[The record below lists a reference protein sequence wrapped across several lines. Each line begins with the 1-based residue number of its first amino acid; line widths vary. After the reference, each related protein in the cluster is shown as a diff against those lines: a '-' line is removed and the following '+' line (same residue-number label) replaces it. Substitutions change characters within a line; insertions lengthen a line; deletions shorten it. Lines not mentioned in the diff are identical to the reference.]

1 MTPQII
7 AHRGA
12 SYLAPENTLTAFKKA
27 MEIGADG
34 VEMDVQQTIDAG
46 LVIHHDYMIDL
57 HTDISGKI
65 YDMTM
70 GDLKELDFGSWKG
83 AIFQDEKIA
92 TLQEA
97 MELCRQMPGCT
108 VHLELKSTMDNDPDF
123 VPRVLEVL
131 QQTEMVEQVILV
143 SFNHALLRQA
153 KQLLP
158 ELRVGALVYG
168 ELESMLLPPPIIWK
182 DLGLTNGIDDM
193 EAMDA
198 ALPESAADEE
208 NCSWMTRWMS
218 DKVSMLRANFPGESL
233 NEIYKNLL
241 SQRDLPGYIRSLDFV
256 PEWVSCEYHTAYKN
270 AGFIDKL
277 HEMGIKVSLWTV
289 DTEDSVRSLLRT
301 SADAYITNRPD
312 RVREWMEKEQ
322 AATAP
327 TETATAEPAPA
338 AAADAR
344 DSCRRVNRPEQTQ
357 KRDRL
362 SRKGIAYLFLHSFY
376 SAASVSTKVS
386 SAVTAHLPSTHAEAL
401 PTPTAPCCCT
411 SSQWRVSTSP
421 GVTCLR
427 KRALLMPPNSAS
439 LPLFSGRL
447 SAATAPVCASASSS
461 STPGMTGCAG
471 KWPLK
476 NSSLRV
482 THLRP
487 MAHCPG
493 S

>member
-65 YDMTM
+65 YDMTE
-70 GDLKELDFGSWKG
+70 GELKALDFGSWKDVNYK
-83 AIFQDEKIA
+83 DERIA

-97 MELCRQMPGCT
+97 VALCREMEGT
-108 VHLELKSTMDNDPDF
+108 VVQLELKATIDNDPDF

-153 KQLLP
+153 KQLMP

-233 NEIYKNLL
+233 NEIYKNLMA
-241 SQRDLPGYIRSLDFV
+241 QRDLPAYISSLDFV

-312 RVREWMEKEQ
+312 RVREWMEKEL
-322 AATAP
+322 ASTAP
-327 TETATAEPAPA
+327 AETTTEETAPAEPAPA
-338 AAADAR
+338 AEADAG
-344 DSCRRVNRPEQTQ
+344 T
-357 KRDRL
+357 
-362 SRKGIAYLFLHSFY
+362 
-376 SAASVSTKVS
+376 AA
-386 SAVTAHLPSTHAEAL
+386 AE
-401 PTPTAPCCCT
+401 
-411 SSQWRVSTSP
+411 
-421 GVTCLR
+421 
-427 KRALLMPPNSAS
+427 
-439 LPLFSGRL
+439 
-447 SAATAPVCASASSS
+447 
-461 STPGMTGCAG
+461 
-471 KWPLK
+471 
-476 NSSLRV
+476 
-482 THLRP
+482 
-487 MAHCPG
+487 
-493 S
+493 

>member
-70 GDLKELDFGSWKG
+70 GDLKELDFGSWKD

-97 MELCRQMPGCT
+97 MELCKQMPGCT
-108 VHLELKSTMDNDPDF
+108 VHLELKATMDNDPDF

-143 SFNHALLRQA
+143 SFNHTLLRQA

-182 DLGLTNGIDDM
+182 DLGLTNGMDDM

-208 NCSWMTRWMS
+208 NCSWMT
-218 DKVSMLRANFPGESL
+218 DKVSMLRASFPGESL
-233 NEIYKNLL
+233 NEIYKNLMA
-241 SQRDLPGYIRSLDFV
+241 QRDLPAYIRSLDFV

-322 AATAP
+322 AA
-327 TETATAEPAPA
+327 APA
-338 AAADAR
+338 AEADA
-344 DSCRRVNRPEQTQ
+344 
-357 KRDRL
+357 
-362 SRKGIAYLFLHSFY
+362 G
-376 SAASVSTKVS
+376 AA
-386 SAVTAHLPSTHAEAL
+386 AAE
-401 PTPTAPCCCT
+401 
-411 SSQWRVSTSP
+411 
-421 GVTCLR
+421 
-427 KRALLMPPNSAS
+427 
-439 LPLFSGRL
+439 
-447 SAATAPVCASASSS
+447 
-461 STPGMTGCAG
+461 
-471 KWPLK
+471 
-476 NSSLRV
+476 
-482 THLRP
+482 
-487 MAHCPG
+487 
-493 S
+493 

>member
-70 GDLKELDFGSWKG
+70 GDLKELDFGSWKD
-83 AIFQDEKIA
+83 AIYQDEKIA

-97 MELCRQMPGCT
+97 MELCKQMPGCT

-182 DLGLTNGIDDM
+182 DLGLTNGMDDM

-233 NEIYKNLL
+233 QAVAKHLADQHNPVAYVK
-241 SQRDLPGYIRSLDFV
+241 SLDFA
-256 PEWVSCEYHTAYKN
+256 PEYVSCEYHTAYSN
-270 AGFIDKL
+270 PDFIPKL
-277 HEMGIKVSLWTV
+277 QAMGIKVALWTV
-289 DTEDSVRSLLRT
+289 DTEKAVRSLLPLGP
-301 SADAYITNRPD
+301 DCIVTNRPD
-312 RVREWMEKEQ
+312 RVREWVEENQ
-322 AATAP
+322 
-327 TETATAEPAPA
+327 
-338 AAADAR
+338 
-344 DSCRRVNRPEQTQ
+344 
-357 KRDRL
+357 
-362 SRKGIAYLFLHSFY
+362 
-376 SAASVSTKVS
+376 
-386 SAVTAHLPSTHAEAL
+386 
-401 PTPTAPCCCT
+401 
-411 SSQWRVSTSP
+411 
-421 GVTCLR
+421 
-427 KRALLMPPNSAS
+427 
-439 LPLFSGRL
+439 
-447 SAATAPVCASASSS
+447 
-461 STPGMTGCAG
+461 
-471 KWPLK
+471 
-476 NSSLRV
+476 
-482 THLRP
+482 
-487 MAHCPG
+487 
-493 S
+493 